1 MDVKNILAHCD
12 HTLLKQESTWAQI
25 KEVCDDGLKYGCASV
40 CMPASFVKQAAEYVG
55 NELKIC
61 TVIGFPNGYSTPEV
75 KVFETEDAIRGGADE
90 IDMVADLGLVKSG
103 DWEGVLEEIKA
114 VKASCKG
121 RILKVIVEACLL
133 TCEEKQ
139 AMCRIVSMSGADFI
153 KTSTGFST
161 GGATYEDVKLFREH
175 CSPDVRI
182 KAAGGIR
189 TLEEAQ
195 TYLELGA
202 DRIGSSG
209 LVALVQ
215 AQSNG

>member
-1 MDVKNILAHCD
+1 MEHQEILNRVD
-12 HTLLKQESTWAQI
+12 HTILTTTATWEQVKA
-25 KEVCDDGLKYGCASV
+25 VCDEGLAYSTASV
-40 CMPASFVKQAAEYVG
+40 CIPPRYVKKAADYVG
-55 NELKIC
+55 NRLKIC
-61 TVIGFPNGYSTPEV
+61 TVIGFPNGYSTTAV

-202 DRIGSSG
+202 DRIGSSS

>member
-1 MDVKNILAHCD
+1 MDYSELLRHVD
-12 HTLLKQESTWAQI
+12 HTLLTPTATWDQV
-25 KEVCDDGLKYGCASV
+25 KTVCDEGLTCRTASV
-40 CMPASFVKQAAEYVG
+40 CIPPRYVKRAAAYVG
-55 NELKIC
+55 NQLKIC
-61 TVIGFPNGYSTPEV
+61 TVVGFPNGYSTPEV

-103 DWEGVLEEIKA
+103 DWEG
-114 VKASCKG
+114 
-121 RILKVIVEACLL
+121 VIVEACLL